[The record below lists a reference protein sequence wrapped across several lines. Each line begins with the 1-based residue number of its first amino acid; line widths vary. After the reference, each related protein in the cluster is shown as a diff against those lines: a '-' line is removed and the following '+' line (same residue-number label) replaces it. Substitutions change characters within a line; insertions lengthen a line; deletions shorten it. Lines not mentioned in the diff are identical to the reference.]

1 MSVGDPVA
9 LTMRFPFSPTLA
21 DPVGWPDEVYF
32 DHYKAMM
39 HEQLEEINKIK
50 TPPVGISLD
59 AA

>member
-1 MSVGDPVA
+1 
-9 LTMRFPFSPTLA
+9 MRFPFSPALA